1 VLAGAGSA
9 RGQASDAGGVL
20 GGSAAGQ
27 EEKPHEKKAAMPKAV
42 MNMLTG
48 IQDTLISLDHIFIK
62 ASRTEHEAATR
73 INKIARG
80 YLRRKRYAQGIK
92 AHKIFSLMQSK
103 NMYPPH
109 MTCILLLI

>member
-1 VLAGAGSA
+1 
-9 RGQASDAGGVL
+9 
-20 GGSAAGQ
+20 
-27 EEKPHEKKAAMPKAV
+27 

-109 MTCILLLI
+109 MTCILLLICHRYKGAQEFQSEAEQKHGGLFRQISAQTAGH